1 SEWRELREWKRHAA
15 QKRPASER
23 ERVKP
28 SVALAKPKP
37 KRISR
42 AMIERFLHDCG
53 LELEVAPLNSQANGL
68 PKYLIRD
75 PEDGLYLGR
84 GADNLK
90 GVIALLRK
98 HVEIA

>member
-1 SEWRELREWKRHAA
+1 MKAY
-15 QKRPASER
+15 
-23 ERVKP
+23 
-28 SVALAKPKP
+28 
-37 KRISR
+37 
-42 AMIERFLHDCG
+42 G

-98 HVEIA
+98 HVEIVD